1 MRSLSIPERAWRA
14 SAVMLNSYYI
24 DSSCVMLAGRSRRT
38 NWTRARFELGRAS
51 ILVLVVLVLLPL
63 LPTSHVAACQPD
75 FRLTVSPSSV
85 TVKAGSSLKLYPPT
99 NGLTV
104 TSLCGLTGTINVGE
118 KPPFV
123 TNAPVVVPTR
133 YDLPVSP
140 TAPTS
145 STILTVSTNLNTPKG
160 TYTLTIGG
168 KDIQG
173 GPAYG
178 LSHSVTLTVTV
189 T

>member
-1 MRSLSIPERAWRA
+1 MDGGVLRPR
-14 SAVMLNSYYI
+14 
-24 DSSCVMLAGRSRRT
+24 
-38 NWTRARFELGRAS
+38 RAS
-51 ILVLVVLVLLPL
+51 ILVLVVAVLLPL
-63 LPTSHVAACQPD
+63 VPTSSVAACQSD
-75 FRLTVSPSSV
+75 FKLTVVPTSV

-123 TNAPVVVPTR
+123 SNGPVVVPTR

-145 STILTVSTNLNTPKG
+145 STLLTVSTNMNTPRR

-173 GPAYG
+173 GPGYG
-178 LSHSVTLTVTV
+178 LSHSVALMVTV